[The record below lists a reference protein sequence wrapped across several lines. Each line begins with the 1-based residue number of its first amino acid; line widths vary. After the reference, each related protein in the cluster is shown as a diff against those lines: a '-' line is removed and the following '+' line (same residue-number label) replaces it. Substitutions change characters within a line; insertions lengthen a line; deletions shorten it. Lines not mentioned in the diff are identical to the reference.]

1 MEWVQSIPNEAINFN
16 QVKNYKMTKEQV
28 MKELEQKGSASIKK
42 ILLNHGANGNLFGVK
57 VGDLKAIQKKVKRD
71 HELAMSLY
79 ATGNYDAMYLA
90 GLIADES
97 KMSKKD
103 IEQWA
108 ERSQSNGISE
118 YTVAW
123 VAAESD
129 FGWELGMKWI
139 DSPIEK
145 IASAGWNTLSGVI
158 AMKPDNELDI
168 VTIKKLLQRIVK
180 EIHSAPNRVRYTMNG
195 FIIGV
200 GGYIKDLTKEA
211 IETAKKV
218 GDVYV
223 DMGGTACKVPAA
235 SDYIKKMEAKGYIG
249 KKKKTVKC

>member
-1 MEWVQSIPNEAINFN
+1 
-16 QVKNYKMTKEQV
+16 MTTEQI
-28 MKELEQKGSASIKK
+28 MKELEKKGSESIRK
-42 ILLNHGANGNLFGVK
+42 IFKNHGNNGPMYGVK
-57 VGDLKAIQKKVKRD
+57 VGDLKVIQKKVKKD
-71 HELAMSLY
+71 HELAMGLF

-103 IEQWA
+103 IQQWA
-108 ERSQSNGISE
+108 ERSTNKGISE

-123 VAAESD
+123 VAAESEH
-129 FGWELGMKWI
+129 GWELGMKWI
-139 DSPIEK
+139 DSPKEN

-168 VTIKKLLQRIVK
+168 ALIKRLLQRIVK

-195 FIIGV
+195 FVIGV
-200 GGYIKDLTKEA
+200 GGYIKELTKDA
-211 IETAKKV
+211 IDIAKKV

-223 DMGGTACKVPAA
+223 DMEGTACKVPSAA
-235 SDYIKKMEAKGYIG
+235 DYIKKIEARGSIG

>member
-1 MEWVQSIPNEAINFN
+1 
-16 QVKNYKMTKEQV
+16 MTTEQI
-28 MKELEQKGSASIKK
+28 MKELEKKGSESIRK
-42 ILLNHGANGNLFGVK
+42 IFKNHGNNGPMYGVK
-57 VGDLKAIQKKVKRD
+57 VGDLKVIQKKVKKD
-71 HELAMSLY
+71 HELAMGLF

-103 IEQWA
+103 IQQWA
-108 ERSQSNGISE
+108 ERSTSKGISE

-123 VAAESD
+123 VAAESEY
-129 FGWELGMKWI
+129 GWELGMKWI
-139 DSPIEK
+139 DSPKEN

-168 VTIKKLLQRIVK
+168 ATIKKLLLRIVK

-200 GGYIKDLTKEA
+200 GAYIKELTKEA
-211 IETAKKV
+211 IDISKKI

-223 DMGGTACKVPAA
+223 DMEGTACKIPSAI
-235 SDYIKKMEAKGYIG
+235 DYIKKIEARGSIG

>member
-1 MEWVQSIPNEAINFN
+1 
-16 QVKNYKMTKEQV
+16 MTTEQI
-28 MKELEQKGSASIKK
+28 MKELEKKGSESIRK
-42 ILLNHGANGNLFGVK
+42 IFRNHGNNGPMYGVK
-57 VGDLKAIQKKVKRD
+57 VADLKVIQKKVKRD
-71 HELAMSLY
+71 HELAMGLF

-103 IEQWA
+103 IQQWA
-108 ERSQSNGISE
+108 ERSTNKGISE

-123 VAAESD
+123 VAAESEH
-129 FGWELGMKWI
+129 GWELGMKWI
-139 DSPIEK
+139 ESPKEN

-168 VTIKKLLQRIVK
+168 ALIKKLLQRIVK
-180 EIHSAPNRVRYTMNG
+180 EIHATPNRVRYTMNG
-195 FIIGV
+195 FVIAV
-200 GGYIKDLTKEA
+200 GGYIKELTKDALE
-211 IETAKKV
+211 ISKKI

-223 DMGGTACKVPAA
+223 DMEGTACKVPSAG
-235 SDYIKKMEAKGYIG
+235 DYIKKMEAKGNIG

>member
-1 MEWVQSIPNEAINFN
+1 
-16 QVKNYKMTKEQV
+16 MTTEQI
-28 MKELEQKGSASIKK
+28 MKELEKKGSESIRK
-42 ILLNHGANGNLFGVK
+42 IFRNHGGNGPMYGVK
-57 VGDLKAIQKKVKRD
+57 IADLKVIQKKVKKD
-71 HELAMSLY
+71 HELAMGLF

-103 IEQWA
+103 IQQWA
-108 ERSQSNGISE
+108 EKSNSKGISE

-139 DSPIEK
+139 DSPKEN
-145 IASAGWNTLSGVI
+145 IASTGWNTLSGVI

-168 VTIKKLLQRIVK
+168 ALIKKLLQRIVK
-180 EIHSAPNRVRYTMNG
+180 EIHSASNRVRYTMNG
-195 FIIGV
+195 FVIGV
-200 GGYIKDLTKEA
+200 GAYIKELTKEA
-211 IETAKKV
+211 IEISKKI

-223 DMGGTACKVPAA
+223 DMEGTACKVPSAV
-235 SDYIKKMEAKGYIG
+235 DYIKKIEARGSIG

>member
-1 MEWVQSIPNEAINFN
+1 
-16 QVKNYKMTKEQV
+16 MTTEQI
-28 MKELEQKGSASIKK
+28 MKELEKKGSESIRK
-42 ILLNHGANGNLFGVK
+42 IFKNHGNSGPMYGVK
-57 VGDLKAIQKKVKRD
+57 VSDLKVIQKKVKKD
-71 HELAMSLY
+71 HELAMGLF

-103 IEQWA
+103 IQQWA
-108 ERSQSNGISE
+108 ERSTSKGISE

-123 VAAESD
+123 VAAESEY
-129 FGWELGMKWI
+129 GWELGMKWI
-139 DSPIEK
+139 DSPKEN

-168 VTIKKLLQRIVK
+168 ATIKKLLQRIVK

-195 FIIGV
+195 YIIGV
-200 GGYIKDLTKEA
+200 GAYIKELAKEA
-211 IETAKKV
+211 IEISKKI

-223 DMGGTACKVPAA
+223 DMEGTACKVPSAA
-235 SDYIKKMEAKGYIG
+235 DYIKKIEARGSLG

>member
-1 MEWVQSIPNEAINFN
+1 
-16 QVKNYKMTKEQV
+16 MTTEQI
-28 MKELEQKGSASIKK
+28 MKELEKKGSESIRK
-42 ILLNHGANGNLFGVK
+42 IFLNHGAKGPMFGVK
-57 VGDLKAIQKKVKRD
+57 VGDLKVIQKKVKKD
-71 HELAMSLY
+71 HQLAMELFG
-79 ATGNYDAMYLA
+79 TGIYDAMYLA

-103 IEQWA
+103 IQQWA
-108 ERSQSNGISE
+108 ERSPSHGISE

-129 FGWELGMKWI
+129 YGWELGMKWI
-139 DSPIEK
+139 DSPKET
-145 IASAGWNTLSGVI
+145 IASSGWNTLSGVI

-168 VTIKKLLQRIVK
+168 ALIKKLLQRIVK

-195 FIIGV
+195 FVIGV
-200 GGYIKDLTKEA
+200 GGYIKELTKEA
-211 IETAKKV
+211 IEVSKKI

-223 DMGGTACKVPAA
+223 DMGGTACKVPSAP
-235 SDYIKKMEAKGYIG
+235 DYIKKMEAKGSIG

>member
-1 MEWVQSIPNEAINFN
+1 
-16 QVKNYKMTKEQV
+16 MTTEQI
-28 MKELEQKGSASIKK
+28 MKELEKKGSESIRK
-42 ILLNHGANGNLFGVK
+42 IFKNHGGTGPMYGVK
-57 VGDLKAIQKKVKRD
+57 IADLKVIQKKVKKD
-71 HELAMSLY
+71 HELAMGLF

-103 IEQWA
+103 IQQWA
-108 ERSQSNGISE
+108 ERSNSKGISE

-129 FGWELGMKWI
+129 FGWELGIKWI
-139 DSPIEK
+139 DSPKEN
-145 IASAGWNTLSGVI
+145 IASTGWNTLSGVI

-168 VTIKKLLQRIVK
+168 ALIKKLLQRIVK

-195 FIIGV
+195 FVIGV
-200 GGYIKDLTKEA
+200 GAYIKELTKDA
-211 IETAKKV
+211 IEISKKI

-223 DMGGTACKVPAA
+223 DMEGTACKVPSAV
-235 SDYIKKMEAKGYIG
+235 DYIKKIEARGSIG

>member
-1 MEWVQSIPNEAINFN
+1 
-16 QVKNYKMTKEQV
+16 MTAEQI
-28 MKELEQKGSASIKK
+28 MKELEKKGSESIRK
-42 ILLNHGANGNLFGVK
+42 IFKNHGGTGPMYGVK
-57 VGDLKAIQKKVKRD
+57 IADLKVIQKKVKKD
-71 HELAMSLY
+71 HDLAMGLF

-103 IEQWA
+103 IQQWA
-108 ERSQSNGISE
+108 ERSNSKGISE

-129 FGWELGMKWI
+129 FGWELGIKWI
-139 DSPIEK
+139 DSPKEN

-168 VTIKKLLQRIVK
+168 VLIKKLLQRIVK

-195 FIIGV
+195 FVIGV
-200 GGYIKDLTKEA
+200 GAYIKELTKEA
-211 IETAKKV
+211 IEISKKV

-223 DMGGTACKVPAA
+223 DMEGTACKVPSAV
-235 SDYIKKMEAKGYIG
+235 DYIKKIEARGFIG

>member
-1 MEWVQSIPNEAINFN
+1 
-16 QVKNYKMTKEQV
+16 MTTEQI
-28 MKELEQKGSASIKK
+28 MKELEKKGSESIRK
-42 ILLNHGANGNLFGVK
+42 IFKNHGGTGPMYGVK
-57 VGDLKAIQKKVKRD
+57 IADLKVIQKKVKKD
-71 HELAMSLY
+71 HDLAMGLF

-103 IEQWA
+103 IQQWA
-108 ERSQSNGISE
+108 ERSNSKGISE

-129 FGWELGMKWI
+129 FGWELGIKWI
-139 DSPIEK
+139 DSPKEN

-168 VTIKKLLQRIVK
+168 ALIKKLLQRIVK

-195 FIIGV
+195 FVIGV
-200 GGYIKDLTKEA
+200 GAYIKELTKEA
-211 IETAKKV
+211 IEISKKI

-223 DMGGTACKVPAA
+223 DMEGTACKVPSAV
-235 SDYIKKMEAKGYIG
+235 DYIKKIEARGSIG

>member
-1 MEWVQSIPNEAINFN
+1 
-16 QVKNYKMTKEQV
+16 MTTEQI
-28 MKELEQKGSASIKK
+28 MKELEKKGSESIRK
-42 ILLNHGANGNLFGVK
+42 IFKNHGNSGPMYGVK
-57 VGDLKAIQKKVKRD
+57 VGDLKVIQKKVKKD
-71 HELAMSLY
+71 HELAMGLF

-103 IEQWA
+103 IQQWA
-108 ERSQSNGISE
+108 ERSTSKGISE

-123 VAAESD
+123 VAAESEY
-129 FGWELGMKWI
+129 GWELGMKWI
-139 DSPIEK
+139 DSPKEN

-168 VTIKKLLQRIVK
+168 ALIKKLLQRIVK
-180 EIHSAPNRVRYTMNG
+180 EIQSAPNRVRYTMNG
-195 FIIGV
+195 FVIGV
-200 GGYIKDLTKEA
+200 GSYIKELTKEA
-211 IETAKKV
+211 IEISKKI

-223 DMGGTACKVPAA
+223 DMEGTACKVPSAA
-235 SDYIKKMEAKGYIG
+235 DYIKKIEARGSLG

>member
-1 MEWVQSIPNEAINFN
+1 
-16 QVKNYKMTKEQV
+16 MTTEQV
-28 MKELEQKGSASIKK
+28 MKELEKKGSESIRK
-42 ILLNHGANGNLFGVK
+42 IFQNHGNNGPMYGVK
-57 VGDLKAIQKKVKRD
+57 VGDLKVIQKKVKKD
-71 HELAMSLY
+71 HELAMGLF

-103 IEQWA
+103 IQQWA
-108 ERSQSNGISE
+108 ERSTSNGISE
-118 YTVAW
+118 YTVPW
-123 VAAESD
+123 VAAESE

-139 DSPIEK
+139 DSPKEN
-145 IASAGWNTLSGVI
+145 IASTGWNTLSGVI

-168 VTIKKLLQRIVK
+168 AQIKKLLQRIVK

-195 FIIGV
+195 FAIGV
-200 GGYIKDLTKEA
+200 GGYIKELTKDA
-211 IETAKKV
+211 IDIAKKI

-223 DMGGTACKVPAA
+223 DMEGTACKVPLAI
-235 SDYIKKMEAKGYIG
+235 DYINKMEAKGYIG

>member
-1 MEWVQSIPNEAINFN
+1 
-16 QVKNYKMTKEQV
+16 MTTEQV
-28 MKELEQKGSASIKK
+28 MKELEKKGSESIRK
-42 ILLNHGANGNLFGVK
+42 IFKNHGNDGPMYGVK
-57 VGDLKAIQKKVKRD
+57 IADLKVIQKKVKKD
-71 HELAMSLY
+71 HELAMGLF

-103 IEQWA
+103 IQQWA
-108 ERSQSNGISE
+108 EKSTYKGISE

-123 VAAESD
+123 VAAESEH
-129 FGWELGMKWI
+129 GWELGMKWI
-139 DSPIEK
+139 DSPKEN

-158 AMKPDNELDI
+158 ALKPDNELDI
-168 VTIKKLLQRIVK
+168 ALIKKLLQRIVK

-195 FIIGV
+195 FVIGV
-200 GGYIKDLTKEA
+200 GGYIKELTKDALE
-211 IETAKKV
+211 ISKKI

-223 DMGGTACKVPAA
+223 DMEGTACKVPSAE
-235 SDYIKKMEAKGYIG
+235 DYIKKIEARGSIG

>member
-1 MEWVQSIPNEAINFN
+1 
-16 QVKNYKMTKEQV
+16 MTKDQV
-28 MKELEQKGSASIKK
+28 MNELKKKGSESIKK
-42 ILLNHGANGNLFGVK
+42 IFLNHGASEPVYGVK
-57 VGDLKAIQKKVKRD
+57 IADLKVIQKQVKKD
-71 HELAMSLY
+71 HGLAMDLF

-103 IEQWA
+103 IQQWA
-108 ERSQSNGISE
+108 ENSQSNGISE

-123 VAAESD
+123 VAAESEY
-129 FGWELGMKWI
+129 GWELGIKWI
-139 DSPIEK
+139 DSPKEK

-168 VTIKKLLQRIVK
+168 AAIKKLLQRIVK
-180 EIHSAPNRVRYTMNG
+180 EIHNAPNRVRYTMNG
-195 FIIGV
+195 FVIGV
-200 GGYIKDLTKEA
+200 GSHIKELTKEA
-211 IETAKKV
+211 VETSKKI

-223 DMGGTACKVPAA
+223 DMEGTACKVPAA
-235 SDYIKKMEAKGYIG
+235 ADYIKKLEAKGYIG

>member
-1 MEWVQSIPNEAINFN
+1 
-16 QVKNYKMTKEQV
+16 MTAEQI
-28 MKELEQKGSASIKK
+28 MKELEKKGSESIKK
-42 ILLNHGANGNLFGVK
+42 IFLNHGAKGPLFGVK
-57 VGDLKAIQKKVKRD
+57 VGDLKVIQKKVKKD
-71 HELAMSLY
+71 HKLAMELFG
-79 ATGNYDAMYLA
+79 TVIYDAMYLA

-103 IEQWA
+103 IQQWA
-108 ERSQSNGISE
+108 EKSPSHGISE

-129 FGWELGMKWI
+129 YGWELGMKWI
-139 DSPIEK
+139 DSPKES
-145 IASAGWNTLSGVI
+145 IASSGWNTLSGVI

-168 VTIKKLLQRIVK
+168 ALIKKLLQRIVK

-195 FIIGV
+195 FVIGV
-200 GGYIKDLTKEA
+200 AGFIKELTKEA
-211 IETAKKV
+211 IEVSKKI

-223 DMGGTACKVPAA
+223 DMEGTACKVPSAP
-235 SDYIKKMEAKGYIG
+235 DYIKKMEARGSIG